1 MMTLKELKAVVKV
14 ADERKPAPKHKELLE
29 MGVNVVVKEV
39 ISDGVE
45 ITVFENGYVLFA
57 DGKRKTVFK
66 LHECEGVDYESVK
79 DKSVIF
85 QSTFFENENWYVL
98 LLLVG
103 MERLEKNL
111 EKQLADHK
119 VYSSDSIGLADF
131 YVTNEPDALHKIIEQ
146 ETIEEI
152 RTVLTEKQMYA
163 MTAYYCE
170 GISQIEISKN
180 LGISQQAAS
189 KLIKRSIQEIREVM
203 HIEETVIRRTRN
215 KK

>member
-45 ITVFENGYVLFA
+45 ITVFENGYVLFT

-85 QSTFFENENWYVL
+85 QSTFFENENWYEL

-103 MERLEKNL
+103 MERLEKNQDRL
-111 EKQLADHK
+111 LASHK
-119 VYSSDSIGLADF
+119 VYSSDSVGLADF
-131 YVTNEPDALHKIIEQ
+131 FVQNEPDVLELMILE
-146 ETIEEI
+146 ETMNEI
-152 RTVLTEKQMYA
+152 RNILNDKQLYA
-163 MTAYYCE
+163 VTAYYCD
-170 GISQIEISKN
+170 GISQFEISRN

-189 KLIKRSIQEIREVM
+189 KLIKRTIQVLRDAMAVDAQQIIRK
-203 HIEETVIRRTRN
+203 RN

>member
-45 ITVFENGYVLFA
+45 ITVFENGYVLFT

-152 RTVLTEKQMYA
+152 RTVLTAKQMYA
-163 MTAYYCE
+163 ITAYYCE

-180 LGISQQAAS
+180 LGITQQAAS

-203 HIEETVIRRTRN
+203 HIEETVIKRTRN

>member
-1 MMTLKELKAVVKV
+1 MTLKELKAVVKV

-66 LHECEGVDYESVK
+66 LHECEGVDFVSVK
-79 DKSVIF
+79 VKSVIF

-203 HIEETVIRRTRN
+203 HIEETVIKRTRN

>member
-1 MMTLKELKAVVKV
+1 MTLKELKAVVKV
-14 ADERKPAPKHKELLE
+14 ADETKPAPKHKELLE
-29 MGVNVVVKEV
+29 MGVNIVVKEM

-45 ITVFENGYVLFA
+45 ITVFENGYVLFV

-66 LHECEGVDYESVK
+66 LHECNGVDYESVK
-79 DKSVIF
+79 DRNVIF

-98 LLLVG
+98 LLIVG
-103 MERLEKNL
+103 MERLEKNQ
-111 EKQLADHK
+111 EKQLADHR

-152 RTVLTEKQMYA
+152 RTVLTDKQMYA

-170 GISQIEISKN
+170 GISQLEISKN

-203 HIEETVIRRTRN
+203 HIEEKVIKRTRN

>member
-45 ITVFENGYVLFA
+45 ITVFENGYVLFT
-57 DGKRKTVFK
+57 DGKSKTVFK
-66 LHECEGVDYESVK
+66 LQECEGVDYESVK

-203 HIEETVIRRTRN
+203 HIEETVIKRTRN

>member
-1 MMTLKELKAVVKV
+1 MMTFKELKAVVKV

-203 HIEETVIRRTRN
+203 HIEETVIKRTRN

>member
-45 ITVFENGYVLFA
+45 ITVFENGYVLFT

-131 YVTNEPDALHKIIEQ
+131 FVQNEPDVLDQVIET
-146 ETIEEI
+146 ETMEEI
-152 RTVLTEKQMYA
+152 KTVLTEKQVYA
-163 MTAYYCE
+163 VTAYYCE
-170 GISQIEISKN
+170 GVSQLEISKN

-203 HIEETVIRRTRN
+203 HIEETTIKRTRN

>member
-1 MMTLKELKAVVKV
+1 MTLKELKAVVKV

-45 ITVFENGYVLFA
+45 ITVFENGYVLFV

-203 HIEETVIRRTRN
+203 HIEETVIIRTRN

>member
-85 QSTFFENENWYVL
+85 QSTFFENENWYML

-203 HIEETVIRRTRN
+203 HIEETSIRRTRN

>member
-45 ITVFENGYVLFA
+45 ITVFENGYVLFT

-85 QSTFFENENWYVL
+85 QSTFFENENWYML

-163 MTAYYCE
+163 MTAFYCE

-203 HIEETVIRRTRN
+203 HIEETSIRRTRN

>member
-1 MMTLKELKAVVKV
+1 M
-14 ADERKPAPKHKELLE
+14 
-29 MGVNVVVKEV
+29 
-39 ISDGVE
+39 
-45 ITVFENGYVLFA
+45 
-57 DGKRKTVFK
+57 
-66 LHECEGVDYESVK
+66 
-79 DKSVIF
+79 
-85 QSTFFENENWYVL
+85 L

-203 HIEETVIRRTRN
+203 HIEETVIKRTRN